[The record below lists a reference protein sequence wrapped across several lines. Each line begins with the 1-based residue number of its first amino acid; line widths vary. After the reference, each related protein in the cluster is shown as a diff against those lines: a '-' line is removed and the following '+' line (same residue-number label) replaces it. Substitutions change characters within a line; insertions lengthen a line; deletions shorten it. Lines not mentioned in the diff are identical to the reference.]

1 MENTSVDPSVLTPL
15 SAGVPEIFQCW
26 RKGGGGLALFEF
38 LGEGRLSKNMGVD
51 FVRGGLM
58 IFCKQFSTAGEL
70 SHEIKN
76 LNYNNNHNH
85 IVLYLFTC
93 FKCLQLVN

>member
-1 MENTSVDPSVLTPL
+1 MDPSVLTPL
-15 SAGVPEIFQCW
+15 SAGVPENLSMLAK
-26 RKGGGGLALFEF
+26 RGGGGLALFEF

-93 FKCLQLVN
+93 FKCLQLVH